1 MSNINFDNAW
11 WLLLAVPLIVI
22 FTVGFAVV
30 TRKENVNGHSIA
42 SYVLHIV
49 MAIIVAFAAAGTTI
63 TSVLTE
69 TNVYVVADVS
79 YSTSKSLDA
88 IDGYIR
94 NLELPRNSKLGI
106 VCFGKDYELLY
117 NMGDPNKVCSV
128 KNSEVDESESN
139 IAEAL
144 EYTGTLFKT
153 DVIKR
158 IVLITDG
165 RYTNESDGYAINRAV
180 DSLQSQGIRV
190 DAIYLDSNIKEDA
203 KEVQISGVDYNG
215 TVFLNSDDKA
225 NVTVQTTYDVD
236 AILSLYLNGEKRD
249 EKAMRLPEGKSNVEF
264 DLSNYTLLTGTFDY
278 EVRIEV
284 DEDENEFNNV
294 YKFTQIVSDDIKIL
308 AITQNWADAVSIV
321 ERYGMKASI
330 DIYEYDASVNKTV
343 KDAFVKSYAGNDKIK
358 IKGFVDNSN
367 YDIPF
372 TMESLC
378 KYDEIILAD
387 VNLTE
392 MVNYYE
398 FVVNLN
404 KVVTVFGKSL
414 VTTGDLHIQNSADP
428 ALKLLEA
435 MLPVSYG
442 GNDDTKLYTLIID
455 TSRSMNMLWHLDVA
469 KQLCARII
477 DVLNDDDQICVV
489 SFDTDVRI
497 IQPVKQ
503 LTSRSDVIN
512 AINKLDVK
520 NGTIIG
526 KGVEEAYN
534 HIRNYSNND
543 KQVMLITDGLSYS
556 QEYDDPLS
564 IVKEMYSEDGI
575 VTSVFDVGRQGDLEN
590 GYNDDPESQYA
601 RSLLQSIARSGHGT
615 YTYSSNKENLEDA
628 KFGEAASVIT
638 KTIIEAETSVN
649 AARRTDDVLK
659 NITTSLIPDV
669 GGYVYSNIKTSAINV
684 LTVNH
689 ARSSSETTP
698 KPLYAYWSF
707 GNGKVS
713 TFTSQMNGK
722 WIDSWSDAGILN
734 QFIENILTTN
744 TPETKS
750 NVPFRVD
757 VSRNGKQSYVEVTPA
772 VPHADTKAVIEI
784 IKPDGE
790 IISEEMLKQPDNSY
804 FSFEFDVDQ
813 IGKYAVTVTY
823 TYFNKNYVSDAT
835 FNISYAQEYNA
846 FAVYDVAVLHK
857 ALDGKG
863 LVVENTSIKI
873 ENDPSQI
880 STYSVKL
887 TVPLMTVAVVLLVAD
902 IIVRKLK
909 WNDIKSFFGFL
920 KKRKIKNKEIKE

>member
-11 WLLLAVPLIVI
+11 WLLLAVPLIVL

-30 TRKENVNGHSIA
+30 TRKENANGHSIA
-42 SYVLHIV
+42 SYVMHNL
-49 MAIIVAFAAAGTTI
+49 MAVIVAFAAAGTTI

-69 TNVYVVADVS
+69 TNVFVVADVS

-88 IDGYIR
+88 IDGYVR
-94 NLELPRNSKLGI
+94 NLVLPRNSKLGI
-106 VCFGKDYELLY
+106 VCFGKDYELLCE
-117 NMGDPNKVCSV
+117 MGDPQKVCSV
-128 KNSEVDESESN
+128 KNSKVDESESN

-180 DSLQSQGIRV
+180 DSLQTQGIRV
-190 DAIYLDSNIKEDA
+190 DAIYIDSNIKKDA
-203 KEVQISGVDYNG
+203 KEVQISGVEY
-215 TVFLNSDDKA
+215 TRTAFLNSNEKA
-225 NVTVQTTYDVD
+225 SVTIQTTYDVD
-236 AILSLYLNGEKRD
+236 AILTLYLDGEKRD
-249 EKAMRLPEGKSNVEF
+249 ERAMHLPEGKSTVEF
-264 DLSNYTLLTGTFDY
+264 NLSNYTLITGTFDY

-284 DEDENEFNNV
+284 DEDENEFNNS
-294 YKFTQIVSDDIKIL
+294 YKFTQVVSDDIKIL
-308 AITQNWADAVSIV
+308 TITQNWNDAVAVI
-321 ERYGMKASI
+321 ERYGSKASI
-330 DIYEYDASVNKTV
+330 DVYEYDDSVYKTV
-343 KDAFVKSYAGNDKIK
+343 KDAFVKSYAGNDKIR

-372 TMESLC
+372 TMEALC

-387 VNLTE
+387 VNLVD

-398 FVVNLN
+398 FVINLN
-404 KVVTVFGKSL
+404 RIVTVFGKSL
-414 VTTGDLHIQNSADP
+414 VTMGDLHIQNSADP
-428 ALKLLEA
+428 ALKLLES

-469 KQLCARII
+469 KQLCARIV
-477 DVLNDDDQICVV
+477 DVLNDDDEICVV
-489 SFDTDVRI
+489 SFDTDVKI
-497 IQPVKQ
+497 IQPVKP

-512 AINKLDVK
+512 AINKLDVR

-526 KGVEEAYN
+526 KGIEEAYN
-534 HIRNYSNND
+534 HIRNYSNAD
-543 KQVMLITDGLSYS
+543 KQVMLISDGLSYS

-564 IVKEMYSEDGI
+564 VVSTMYDEDGI
-575 VTSVFDVGRQGDLEN
+575 VTSVFDVGRQGDTEN
-590 GYNDDPESQYA
+590 GSNVDENAHKA
-601 RSLLQSIARSGHGT
+601 RSLLQKIASTGHGT
-615 YTYSSNKENLEDA
+615 YTYSSNKENLPDA
-628 KFGEAASVIT
+628 KFGEAASAIT
-638 KTIIEAETSVN
+638 KTVIEVETSVN

-659 NITTSLIPDV
+659 NITTSLIPNV
-669 GGYVYSNIKTSAINV
+669 SGYVYSNIKTSALNV

-689 ARSSSETTP
+689 TRSNSETTP

-713 TFTSQMNGK
+713 TFTSMMSGK
-722 WIDSWSDAGILN
+722 WVDSWSDAGILN
-734 QFIENILTTN
+734 QFIENVLTAN

-750 NVPFRVD
+750 DVPFRVD
-757 VSRNGKQSYVEVTPA
+757 MSREGKQSYVEVTPA

-790 IISEEMLKQPDNSY
+790 IILNEMLKQPDNSY
-804 FSFEFDVDQ
+804 FSFTFDVDQ
-813 IGKYAVTVTY
+813 IGKYTVTVTY
-823 TYFNKNYVSDAT
+823 SYFNKDYVADAS

-873 ENDPSQI
+873 ENDASLI
-880 STYSVKL
+880 TTYSVKL
-887 TVPLMTVAVVLLVAD
+887 TVPLMIVAVILFVAD

-909 WNDIKSFFGFL
+909 WNDLLSFFGFF
-920 KKRKIKNKEIKE
+920 KKSKIKYKEIKK